1 MADRADGGAA
11 DAADAAD
18 AVDATMPVRAAK
30 RRPTTSR
37 PRTKPWTRPK
47 ATYSAT
53 PKETL
58 RQATM
63 RWPVSRRARRSAKI
77 AKTTV
82 NLPANRTATGGG
94 DAAAAAAADAIG
106 TSAIATATTGMM
118 SKAAMNSSRTAN
130 SRRPIS
136 NPSLGA

>member
-1 MADRADGGAA
+1 
-11 DAADAAD
+11 
-18 AVDATMPVRAAK
+18 
-30 RRPTTSR
+30 
-37 PRTKPWTRPK
+37 
-47 ATYSAT
+47 
-53 PKETL
+53 
-58 RQATM
+58 M

-82 NLPANRTATGGG
+82 NLPANRTATGDG

-136 NPSLGA
+136 NPSLGAQLPISTPGRNSPAHKTLAQQDRVPRLYRTKRRLRPP